1 MRLHVAH
8 VSSALIA
15 STVGFAGTPA
25 RIAAAACVS
34 FARVGAAFWGVSR
47 ISDSRLRGVSFAGI
61 GAAFSSLAAGFAVH
75 ALEQAPRNLRRRV
88 S

>member
-8 VSSALIA
+8 VSSAPIA

-25 RIAAAACVS
+25 RIVAAAGVS
-34 FARVGAAFWGVSR
+34 FAGIGAAFWDVSR

-61 GAAFSSLAAGFAVH
+61 GAAFRSLAAGFAVH
-75 ALEQAPRNLRRRV
+75 ALEQAPRKLRRPI